1 MQNNA
6 AITKTLQVL
15 SDDFVCTR
23 ENVLWLIG
31 SADFY
36 EQCQEFQGLQPLVK
50 QLANFIKSKGLGKS
64 EARLGTNCSHCDGH
78 KAMRAQG
85 QLIDNFAKIFFWL
98 YDHRKIKALKKVRAY
113 ASNKH
118 NKLYRR
124 VLLAYSGPATGNKD
138 RLAVVE

>member
-6 AITKTLQVL
+6 VTTKTSQVS

-23 ENVLWLIG
+23 ENVLWLLG
-31 SADFY
+31 SIDFY
-36 EQCQEFQGLQPLVK
+36 EQCQEFQQLQPVVK
-50 QLANFIKSKGLGKS
+50 QLSEFIKTKGLGKS
-64 EARLGTNCSHCDGH
+64 GPALGSNCTHCDGH

-98 YDHRKIKALKKVRAY
+98 YDRRKIKALRKVRAY

-118 NKLYRR
+118 GKPYKRI
-124 VLLAYSGPATGNKD
+124 LLAYSGPATKNKD
-138 RLAVVE
+138 RLAIVE